1 LVIVCR
7 LSITNYQSPITNRS
21 SLEGNEQIM
30 PQERPNAFDFWGPK
44 TLVGPELKPGDTAPA
59 FQLSKGKEAI
69 SSAQFAGKPLV
80 ISVIPSIDT
89 RVCSIQTRRFN
100 ESAAALGDAANI
112 LTVSADLPFAQ
123 ARWCG
128 AEGIDRLIMGSD
140 YLDMNFGDASAPT
153 SRRFAWRAARSSS
166 WTRTASSAT
175 PSMCRSPAA
184 SPTTMRR
191 WPR

>member
-1 LVIVCR
+1 
-7 LSITNYQSPITNRS
+7 
-21 SLEGNEQIM
+21 M

-44 TLVGPELKPGDTAPA
+44 TLVGPELKPGDKAPA
-59 FQLSKGKEAI
+59 FRLSKGKETI
-69 SSAQFAGKPLV
+69 SSEQFAGKPLV

-140 YLDMNFGDASAPT
+140 YQDMNFGDAYGT
-153 SRRFAWRAARSSS
+153 HIKEIRLESRAVFVVDRDGIIRYVEYVPVSGREPDYDAAL
-166 WTRTASSAT
+166 
-175 PSMCRSPAA
+175 AA
-184 SPTTMRR
+184 LKELVS
-191 WPR
+191 